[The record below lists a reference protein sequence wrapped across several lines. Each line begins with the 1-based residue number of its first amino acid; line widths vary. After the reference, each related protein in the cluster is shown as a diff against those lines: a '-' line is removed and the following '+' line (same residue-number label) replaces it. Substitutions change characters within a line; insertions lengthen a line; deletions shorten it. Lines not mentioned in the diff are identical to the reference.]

1 MVSACVIIIK
11 KHFSCSMTHVMF
23 YYVMFYYCNLT
34 LLLLLHNTVTGRYDL
49 RLPDYV
55 IADLKLEERL
65 QPILS
70 RLASIMGHPK
80 PQLRTHNVVFVP
92 VGTFVYV
99 CMCSSSRS
107 SRLF

>member
-1 MVSACVIIIK
+1 M
-11 KHFSCSMTHVMF
+11 
-23 YYVMFYYCNLT
+23 
-34 LLLLLHNTVTGRYDL
+34 

-92 VGTFVYV
+92 VG
-99 CMCSSSRS
+99 M
-107 SRLF
+107 